1 MAETIDTGVDGAT
14 VVVVAAHNEED
25 RIADT
30 LAALAEAFPG
40 APVWVADDG
49 SRDRTA
55 TVALA
60 AGAEVAAT
68 GRDLGKGAAMTMAA
82 RRALAANP
90 AAGVFV
96 LCDGDLAG
104 SAAQLGP
111 LAAEVAEG
119 RADLAVALFARKVGG
134 GFGLAVGFAACAIR
148 RGCGLPTQA
157 PISGQ
162 RALTRAALEAALP
175 FAEGYGMEV
184 GMTID
189 AVRAGARVSE
199 IELDLSHRASGRTVA
214 GFAHRAR
221 QLADF
226 MRAYRTR
233 RRRRRNLGAAGR

>member
-96 LCDGDLAG
+96 LCDG
-104 SAAQLGP
+104 
-111 LAAEVAEG
+111 
-119 RADLAVALFARKVGG
+119 DLAVALFARKVGG